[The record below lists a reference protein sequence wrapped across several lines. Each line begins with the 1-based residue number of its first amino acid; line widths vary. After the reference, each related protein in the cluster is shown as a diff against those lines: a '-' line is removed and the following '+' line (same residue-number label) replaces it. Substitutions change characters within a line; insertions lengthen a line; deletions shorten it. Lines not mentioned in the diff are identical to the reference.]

1 MLKDMP
7 ADILTTAAAAVEAMP
22 QRAPFKADVLEA
34 IAKAIHAERERCAAI
49 VDDYPDDHV
58 FSRIYQATERDY
70 ENDPFWTFRGD
81 SGNWAW
87 LMGEVAKPV
96 AAKIRGA

>member
-34 IAKAIHAERERCAAI
+34 IANAIQAERNRCESIIAAAREWDGDIQDAHERITSGSKARQIPGWNA
-49 VDDYPDDHV
+49 P
-58 FSRIYQATERDY
+58 Y
-70 ENDPFWTFRGD
+70 ENE
-81 SGNWAW
+81 A
-87 LMGEVAKPV
+87 E
-96 AAKIRGA
+96 